1 MDIKNFKFLESDSF
15 DYKVQKYITPLHK
28 ELLELLSKIDNQ
40 QLGSASTS
48 SKVKPPNSLLESI
61 ETGDLF
67 SHT

>member
-15 DYKVQKYITPLHK
+15 DYKVEKYIVPLHK
-28 ELLELLSKIDNQ
+28 ELLELLSKIENQ

-48 SKVKPPNSLLESI
+48 NNVIPSNSLLESI

-67 SHT
+67 SQG